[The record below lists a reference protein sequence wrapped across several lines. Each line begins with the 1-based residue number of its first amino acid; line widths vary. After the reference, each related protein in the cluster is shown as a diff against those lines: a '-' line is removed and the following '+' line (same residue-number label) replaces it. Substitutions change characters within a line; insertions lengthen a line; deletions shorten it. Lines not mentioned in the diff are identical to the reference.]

1 MLPAAR
7 SPAFRLRVGLPAPP
21 SLFPQ
26 LQVPVPASGTP
37 ASRPVVAPS
46 RWPRAGDAG
55 SFVSALVPASLLS
68 PRVARG
74 SAGSRSPCHGRHTA
88 PAPCCRPWPATA
100 SPEHT
105 GEGSPLTAPPS
116 QARRNEW
123 KSLLFAPASKL
134 LKVTLT
140 DLCKERLVQE
150 KTLHGGSP
158 AVHGDPGPPLLT
170 KRSRKKCAHSNAAA
184 RFL

>member
-1 MLPAAR
+1 MPAVAAGRTRDSSVFQFAFLYGITETRGRAQTAASCLPVLPAAR
-7 SPAFRLRVGLPAPP
+7 TPAFRLRVGLPAPP

-26 LQVPVPASGTP
+26 LHVPVPASGTP

-105 GEGSPLTAPPS
+105 GEGSPLTAPPLRHDETS
-116 QARRNEW
+116 GNHCCSHQ
-123 KSLLFAPASKL
+123 PAS
-134 LKVTLT
+134 
-140 DLCKERLVQE
+140 
-150 KTLHGGSP
+150 S
-158 AVHGDPGPPLLT
+158 
-170 KRSRKKCAHSNAAA
+170 SR
-184 RFL
+184 